1 MSHREVFSLWMVL
14 WDWCWNRHSSSS
26 SGKSST
32 VGLLVVV
39 TGTVDVAVVEYSFF
53 NSDEQSHQRST
64 RPLWCADRGYG
75 GNIYKIMQ
83 KPNIPWYIYKKR
95 QTELTYSTI
104 SGGKIVTRCL
114 RRYPFSQSSVSLS
127 VFSSVFHMSLC
138 LLSIISQE
146 VKRATA
152 SFVPL
157 SQQPLAPNWCH
168 TRVGPKITDRPGQ
181 LPLHAVGDKTHNICG
196 WIFIFFFITAI
207 SFLLKF

>member
-1 MSHREVFSLWMVL
+1 M
-14 WDWCWNRHSSSS
+14 
-26 SGKSST
+26 
-32 VGLLVVV
+32 LLHFVRIL
-39 TGTVDVAVVEYSFF
+39 FF
-53 NSDEQSHQRST
+53 NSDEQSHQRPT

-75 GNIYKIMQ
+75 RNIYKIMQ
-83 KPNIPWYIYKKR
+83 KPNFPWYTKNPDRAYLQNHR
-95 QTELTYSTI
+95 NQW
-104 SGGKIVTRCL
+104 GKIVIRCL

-127 VFSSVFHMSLC
+127 VFWSVFHMSLC

-168 TRVGPKITDRPGQ
+168 TRVGPKITNRPSQ

-196 WIFIFFFITAI
+196 WIFF
-207 SFLLKF
+207 SS